1 MNASLY
7 LAATVGLFLI
17 GVWFVIK
24 PPIREKHTKHLL
36 TFSGAFLFAIAV
48 NHLMPEIVQIDTKKA
63 SIYILIGF
71 LFQLLLDFFSQG
83 IEHGHI
89 HKHAHHFPWGV
100 FIGLALHALLE
111 GMPFSLEHAGH
122 EHHHHHSS
130 GLADNQTSFFIG
142 VLMHKLPIVIVLAN
156 LAVSSKLSRLKSIL
170 IVAAFISMMP
180 LGTLINEIASHSL
193 ESFYNEFHI
202 AVLGIVSGII
212 LHVSTI
218 IMFETD
224 KNHEFNFMKVILT
237 VVAFV
242 LAIVLF

>member
-1 MNASLY
+1 MNLSLY
-7 LAATVGLFLI
+7 IFATLGLLLI
-17 GVWFVIK
+17 GIWFIVK
-24 PPIREKHTKHLL
+24 PPIQEKHTKYLL
-36 TFSGAFLFAIAV
+36 IFSGAFLFAIAI

-89 HKHAHHFPWGV
+89 HHHSKTFPWGV

-111 GMPFSLEHAGH
+111 GMPFSIEHAGH
-122 EHHHHHSS
+122 SHAHHHAS
-130 GLADNQTSFFIG
+130 GLAANQTSFFVGI
-142 VLMHKLPIVIVLAN
+142 LMHKLPIVIVLAN
-156 LAVSSKLSRLKSIL
+156 LAVSSNLSKLKATL
-170 IVAAFISMMP
+170 IVAAFVSMMP
-180 LGTLINEIASHSL
+180 LGTLINEWATHSI
-193 ESFYNEFHI
+193 SNIYDEFHI

-212 LHVSTI
+212 LHVSTV

-224 KNHEFNFMKVILT
+224 KNHEFNIYKVILT
-237 VVAFV
+237 VFAFV